1 MLRSAAI
8 WFLGGQT
15 VGARGRWTVA
25 WKPCRVVDAD
35 VQLWWCGL
43 RKVSEVTETIFL
55 DAVKIA
61 RKELDE
67 CGRWGLRPYASRVI
81 RNGIYRMVPPSVIN
95 WFLNP
100 MDTNIVISTINR
112 RIQPL
117 FLGNFLR
124 YPTGAPS
131 CQRNMKTDNG
141 HSTGMVFEGS
151 SP

>member
-1 MLRSAAI
+1 M
-8 WFLGGQT
+8 
-15 VGARGRWTVA
+15 
-25 WKPCRVVDAD
+25 
-35 VQLWWCGL
+35 
-43 RKVSEVTETIFL
+43 
-55 DAVKIA
+55 KIA

-67 CGRWGLRPYASRVI
+67 CGRWGLRRYTKEGNQAGSVGPGADATAASSGASRVF

-100 MDTNIVISTINR
+100 MNTIVISTINR

-141 HSTGMVFEGS
+141 HSTGMVFGGS